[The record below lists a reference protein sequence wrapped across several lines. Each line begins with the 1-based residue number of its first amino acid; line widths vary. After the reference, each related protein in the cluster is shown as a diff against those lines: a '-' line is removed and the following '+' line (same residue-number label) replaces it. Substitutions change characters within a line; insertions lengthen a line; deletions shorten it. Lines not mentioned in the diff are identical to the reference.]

1 MRKINSIEAEPDSLK
16 EVIKTAKLE
25 IYSENGSEIKEFIDS
40 NGLMSIRYRDEYVG
54 GSWVSASGA
63 SAPDNTGYTIGGVPI
78 NLLTFDGNN
87 TTERISNSFEIPH
100 DVALDKIN
108 NSELSI
114 EWHIH
119 FMSSITG
126 TGTVKWTIN
135 YCYLPPNNIPINQP
149 GLTII
154 QNVTGLQYT
163 HFIKGVTIPVP
174 EGGFQIG
181 GIILFTLSRNPIDV
195 GDTYNND
202 IILIKTALHV
212 PINESGS
219 RQIYTK

>member
-1 MRKINSIEAEPDSLK
+1 MRKTNLSDAESDSLK
-16 EVIKTAKLE
+16 EAIKTTRLE
-25 IYSENGSEIKEFIDS
+25 IYSENGSEVKEFIDS

-54 GSWVSASGA
+54 GSWVNSSGL
-63 SAPDNTGYTIGGVPI
+63 SAPDNRGFTIGGVPI

-119 FMSSITG
+119 FMPSITG

-135 YCYLPPNNIPINQP
+135 YCYIPPNNIPINQP
-149 GLTII
+149 GITII

-181 GIILFTLSRNPIDV
+181 GIILFTLSRNPTDV
-195 GDTYNND
+195 EDTYNND

-219 RQIYTK
+219 RQRYTK

>member
-1 MRKINSIEAEPDSLK
+1 MRKINSSESEPDSLK
-16 EVIKTAKLE
+16 EIIKTTRLE

-54 GSWVSASGA
+54 GSWVNSSGA
-63 SAPDNTGYTIGGVPI
+63 AAPDNIGFIIGGIPI

-100 DVALDKIN
+100 DIALDKIN

-119 FMSSITG
+119 FMPSVTG

-135 YCYLPPNNIPINQP
+135 YCYIPQNNIPINQP
-149 GLTII
+149 GITIT

-181 GIILFTLSRNPIDV
+181 GIILFTLSRNPADTE
-195 GDTYNND
+195 DTYNND

-219 RQIYTK
+219 RQRYTK

>member
-1 MRKINSIEAEPDSLK
+1 MRKTNSSDAESDSLK
-16 EVIKTAKLE
+16 EVKTTRLE

-54 GSWVSASGA
+54 GSWVNSSGA
-63 SAPDNTGYTIGGVPI
+63 AAPDNIGFTIGGVPI
-78 NLLTFDGNN
+78 NLLTFDGKN

-119 FMSSITG
+119 FMPSITG

-135 YCYLPPNNIPINQP
+135 YCYIPPNNIPINQP
-149 GLTII
+149 GITII

-181 GIILFTLSRNPIDV
+181 GIILFTLSRNPTDV
-195 GDTYNND
+195 EDTYNKD

-219 RQIYTK
+219 RQRYTK